1 MPSAQQTDRMPNAPR
16 RRAHRLKHEGIELI
30 WGKDTRL
37 AAARAEIA
45 GKSLRFSDAP
55 WATLNHHTFV
65 SVVSFVVDQA

>member
-1 MPSAQQTDRMPNAPR
+1 
-16 RRAHRLKHEGIELI
+16 LKHEDIELI